1 MRRATADDIAAIAYH
16 RYAMFR
22 DMGSASADLADELQ
36 ERTRRYL
43 RQAMPSG
50 EYVGWVAAPAAE
62 PARVVAGAGAQLRR
76 ILPRFNDARDRV
88 VEGRQAIVVNVFT
101 EPEFRRQGLA
111 RQLMLAVLAWARD
124 ERLDSLVLH
133 AAKDGRALYE
143 SLGFTQ
149 TNEMRYTAGE
159 LARWTRPA
167 AAS

>member
-1 MRRATADDIAAIAYH
+1 
-16 RYAMFR
+16 
-22 DMGSASADLADELQ
+22 
-36 ERTRRYL
+36 
-43 RQAMPSG
+43 
-50 EYVGWVAAPAAE
+50 
-62 PARVVAGAGAQLRR
+62 
-76 ILPRFNDARDRV
+76 